1 MEQLGRPKP
10 TRSNNK
16 KSTLDIR
23 AALEGSISERFGSEI
38 IDELFDRYLEKFVE
52 SCLFSDPS
60 YLPIE
65 DSFVLRKGVNI

>member
-16 KSTLDIR
+16 KSTLDTR
-23 AALEGSISERFGSEI
+23 AALAGSISERFGSEI
-38 IDELFDRYLEKFVE
+38 IDEPFDRYLEKFVE
-52 SCLFSDPS
+52 YCLFSDPS
-60 YLPIE
+60 YLPKE